1 MRSWIF
7 RRQGTI
13 TNKIETE
20 QGIMQSPD
28 RWPNTCSIL
37 VQTIILGFFIVSSLV
52 SPNMANA
59 RSLKASARTAKQMKQ
74 RGKAMRPALAKAY
87 GKLPIRF
94 EINRGQTSR
103 AVNFLSRGQGYTL
116 FLASGE
122 VVLSLQSASKHTNP
136 EGQPLASLLTD
147 SLFSDASG
155 FAPLSLFSGI
165 TQSNSQIGSES
176 RRATGHS
183 AANSKS
189 RNRAVLHLKLVGA
202 NPHARAAGLDELPG
216 RSNYFIG
223 KDPQKWLTNVPNYAK
238 VQYQDIYPGVGLV
251 YYGNPDKAGQLEYD
265 FVIAPG
271 ADPGSIKL
279 RIEGADHL
287 SLDARGN
294 LVIAVAG
301 GRVFL
306 HKPIVYQEVSA
317 KTSSTKGIPPERHF
331 LSGQYELAA
340 NGQVSFKVGVYD
352 ASKPLV
358 IDPVLTYSTYLGGT
372 SFDIGTRVAVDSS
385 GDAYVTGLTS
395 STNFPNT
402 AGTIGQP
409 IGSQTCGIKLSHQTF
424 PCPDVFVTKLSPDG
438 KTILYSSFLGGSRAD
453 GATGISVDSSGNV
466 FLTGFTSS
474 SDFPTTSG
482 VVQVTRKG
490 QSDVFVSKLNST
502 GSALLY
508 STFLGGSKDDIPT
521 GIATDS
527 TGNVFIAGVT
537 FSSDF
542 PTTTGSFQAANAGG
556 TCSSSVSGYTTT
568 CPDAFVA
575 KLNSAGTALVYATY
589 LGGSSYDGAGSIGVD
604 SAGSAYVTGITD
616 STNFPTTANAY
627 QNTNNGGSCGPS
639 TATHPC
645 AQGFVSKLSP
655 TGQALTY
662 STYFGGNGDTMG
674 TGITVDGSGNAYVA
688 GFTNS
693 TNLPT
698 TGQSYAV
705 GTCGSTTNSFNCPD
719 AFVAK
724 FNSVGSALSYL
735 TYLGGTSYDFA
746 TDIRLDGAGDAY
758 VVGGTD
764 SLDFPV
770 SSSAVQLNFGGGS
783 CNTTV
788 NTVTYNFDCPN
799 AFLTVLNTTGSALYS
814 TFLGGAGGGV
824 ALGVAVD
831 TSGNAYLSG
840 TTISADFPV
849 ANAEQSQLAGNS
861 DAFVAKISGLSTS
874 AAAVTLAPSTL
885 NFGSVMVGSASTS
898 QTLTLSNSGGSTV
911 SITSISFTGTNSG
924 DFTQSNTCGSSLAA
938 SSNCTISVTFTP
950 GASGPRSGTLS
961 IADSA
966 SNSPQTASLSGQ
978 GGDFSLT
985 ASTTSQNVTAGG
997 TASYDLTLAPAGGF
1011 NQAVNLSCSGAPA
1024 HSTCS
1029 VQPASVTLDGTNNGS
1044 AKLTVSTTAASMAG
1058 PGDPGDFTPPSGSL
1072 PLAVW
1077 LALFGLLG
1085 VIAVVRISRRGSVL
1099 GRLVPFAM
1107 LALLVALW
1115 AACGGGSSPAPS
1127 TSNGTPTGTYT
1138 LTVTGTSGSLTH
1150 STQVTLKVQ

>member
-1 MRSWIF
+1 MQNF
-7 RRQGTI
+7 RFRPQGI
-13 TNKIETE
+13 INQKSET
-20 QGIMQSPD
+20 QRGIMQSSE
-28 RWPNTCSIL
+28 RWPNTRSVL
-37 VQTIILGFFIVSSLV
+37 LLAMFFGFFVLGSFI
-52 SPNMANA
+52 SPATANA
-59 RSLKASARTAKQMKQ
+59 RSLKAVARTAKQMK
-74 RGKAMRPALAKAY
+74 RREKAMRLTLAKAY

-94 EINRGQTSR
+94 EINRGQTSP

-116 FLASGE
+116 FLTGGE
-122 VVLSLQSASKHTNP
+122 VVLSLQSASKHSNP
-136 EGQPLASLLTD
+136 EGQPLASLLTG

-165 TQSNSQIGSES
+165 MQSNSQIGSEIG
-176 RRATGHS
+176 RAPRHS
-183 AANSKS
+183 VASS
-189 RNRAVLHLKLVGA
+189 TSQNRAVLHLRLVGA
-202 NPHARAAGLDELPG
+202 SPHARAAGLDELPG
-216 RSNYFIG
+216 TSNYFIG
-223 KDPQKWLTNVPNYAK
+223 NDPQRWLTNIPNYAK
-238 VQYQDIYPGVGLV
+238 VRYHDIYPGVDLV

-279 RIEGADHL
+279 SIEGADHL
-287 SLDARGN
+287 SLGARGN
-294 LVIAVAG
+294 LLIAVAG
-301 GRVFL
+301 GQVFL
-306 HKPIVYQEVSA
+306 HKPIVYQEASA
-317 KTSSTKGIPPERHF
+317 ETSSTKRIPSEKHY

-340 NGQVSFKVGVYD
+340 NGQVSFKVGAYD
-352 ASKPLV
+352 VSKPLV

-372 SFDIGTRVAVDSS
+372 NFDIGTRIAVDSS

-402 AGTIGQP
+402 AGAIGQP
-409 IGSQTCGIKLSHQTF
+409 IGSQTCGMKLSRQTF

-438 KTILYSSFLGGSRAD
+438 KTILYSTILGGSRAD
-453 GATGISVDSSGNV
+453 GATGISVDGNGNV

-482 VVQVTRKG
+482 VVQVARTG

-527 TGNVFIAGVT
+527 TGSVYIAGVT
-537 FSSDF
+537 FSGDF
-542 PTTTGSFQAANAGG
+542 PTTAGSFQSAIAGG
-556 TCSSSVSGYTTT
+556 TCSGSVSGYTTT

-575 KLNSAGTALVYATY
+575 KLNSTGTALVYATY
-589 LGGSSYDGAGSIGVD
+589 LGGSSYDGAASIGVD
-604 SAGSAYVTGITD
+604 STGSAYVTGITD

-627 QNTNNGGSCGPS
+627 QSTNSGGSCGPS
-639 TATHPC
+639 RATHPC
-645 AQGFVSKLSP
+645 TQAFVAKLSP

-674 TGITVDGSGNAYVA
+674 TAITVDGSGNAYVA
-688 GFTNS
+688 GITNS

-724 FNSVGSALSYL
+724 FNSGGSALSYL

-814 TFLGGAGGGV
+814 TFLGGAGGEV

-849 ANAEQSQLAGNS
+849 ANAEQAQLAGDS
-861 DAFVAKISGLSTS
+861 DAFVAKMSGLSTS
-874 AAAVTLAPSTL
+874 TAPVVLAPNAL

-898 QTLTLSNSGGSTV
+898 QTLTLSNSGSNAV
-911 SITSISFTGTNSG
+911 SITSITVAGANSG
-924 DFTQSNTCGSSLAA
+924 DFSQTNTCGSSVAA
-938 SSNCTISVTFTP
+938 SSSCTISVAFAP
-950 GASGPRSGTLS
+950 SASGPRSGTLS
-961 IADSA
+961 VADSA

-978 GGDFSLT
+978 GEDFSLT
-985 ASTTSQNVTAGG
+985 ASTNSQTVTAGG
-997 TASYDLTLAPAGGF
+997 TASYDLTLTPEGGF

-1044 AKLTVSTTAASMAG
+1044 AKLTVSTTAASIAG

-1077 LALFGLLG
+1077 LALFSLSE
-1085 VIAVVRISRRGSVL
+1085 VIAVIRISRKGSVFR
-1099 GRLVPFAM
+1099 RLAPFAA
-1107 LALLVALW
+1107 LALLVVFW

-1127 TSNGTPTGTYT
+1127 TSNGTPAGTYT
-1138 LTVTGTSGSLTH
+1138 LTVTGTSGSLQH
-1150 STQVTLKVQ
+1150 STTITLVVN